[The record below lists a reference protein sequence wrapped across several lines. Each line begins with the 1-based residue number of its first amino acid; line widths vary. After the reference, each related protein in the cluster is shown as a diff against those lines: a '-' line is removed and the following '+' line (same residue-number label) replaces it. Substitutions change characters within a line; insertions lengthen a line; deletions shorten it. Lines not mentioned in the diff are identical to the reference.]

1 MWLLKSLHIE
11 DLRQRWKRGWQAL
24 RHLKLAMRTTL
35 ALDDTL
41 FDEAQRIT
49 GVMEKSALVR
59 EALKALIEHRIFSL
73 NVSSRARYHAA
84 MVTTSVAPAA
94 LPLDAEGIL
103 ALAARSMFHLFSSV
117 SQGMFLV
124 DRSGRIVWVNEG
136 YKRFLPALGFT
147 SVDQFID
154 NMVEDVIP
162 NTQMRR
168 VLETGEPILVDLL
181 TNKAGT
187 FVVSRIPLR
196 EEREGDA
203 VGEVIGAIGIVLFDH
218 PETTL
223 QPLISKF
230 AMLQR
235 DLDDARR
242 ELATQRAN
250 PLLQHAP
257 DGQRRAKYT
266 FASFI
271 GSSPAAVD
279 VKRHARRAA
288 QSSSPVLLLG
298 ETGTGKELLAHAIH
312 TASARAKG
320 PFVSLNIAAV
330 PDTLLE
336 SEFFGF
342 APGAFTGADRR
353 GREGKFKLADG
364 GTLFLDE
371 IGDMPMGLQAKL
383 LRALQ
388 EGEIEPLGSN
398 KLVRFDARVI
408 AATSRDLVAL
418 VRDGR
423 FREDLYYRLNVLP
436 LRVPPLRDRR
446 SDIPA
451 LVEALAEDMAQR
463 SGEAPPELM
472 PDALAL
478 LAAQHWRGNIR
489 ELRNVLEQ
497 VSMRSDSTR
506 IDAAEIKRVL
516 AETGLEQIAAP
527 EAVAVAESG
536 AESASLLRPLAL
548 QIAELE
554 QRAIAM
560 AMASTDGNK
569 LAASRLLGISR
580 ATLYDR
586 IAGEGD

>member
-1 MWLLKSLHIE
+1 MPDLL
-11 DLRQRWKRGWQAL
+11 
-24 RHLKLAMRTTL
+24 
-35 ALDDTL
+35 
-41 FDEAQRIT
+41 RID
-49 GVMEKSALVR
+49 
-59 EALKALIEHRIFSL
+59 
-73 NVSSRARYHAA
+73 ARYDPPMSAA
-84 MVTTSVAPAA
+84 PPVSATSA

-103 ALAARSMFHLFSSV
+103 ALAARSMFHLFSSI

-136 YKRFLPALGFT
+136 YRRFLPALGF
-147 SVDQFID
+147 SSIDQFMGH
-154 NMVEDVIP
+154 MVEDVIP

-196 EEREGDA
+196 AEHDEREGA
-203 VGEVIGAIGIVLFDH
+203 AGEVIGAIGIVLFDQ

-230 AMLQR
+230 ALLQR

-242 ELATQRAN
+242 ELASQRNN
-250 PLLQHAP
+250 PLYLHAA
-257 DGQRRAKYT
+257 DGQRRSKYT

-271 GSSPAAVD
+271 GSSPAAVE

-288 QSSSPVLLLG
+288 QSTSPVLLLG

-312 TASARAKG
+312 ASSARAKG
-320 PFVSLNIAAV
+320 QFVSVNIAAV

-336 SEFFGF
+336 AEFFGF

-364 GTLFLDE
+364 GSLFLDE
-371 IGDMPMGLQAKL
+371 IGDMPLGLQAKL

-398 KLVRFDARVI
+398 KLVPFDARVI
-408 AATSRDLVAL
+408 AATSRDLPEL
-418 VRDGR
+418 VRRGQ

-436 LRVPPLRDRR
+436 LRVPPLRERR

-451 LVEALAEDMAQR
+451 LVEALGEDMALR
-463 SGEAPPELM
+463 SGEAPPELT

-478 LAAQHWRGNIR
+478 LAGQHWRGNIR

-497 VSMRSDSTR
+497 VTMRSDSQR
-506 IDAAEIKRVL
+506 IDAAQLERILRE
-516 AETGLEQIAAP
+516 AGLEQIAPP
-527 EAVAVAESG
+527 ELPQAGGDADEEA
-536 AESASLLRPLAL
+536 ALLRPLA
-548 QIAELE
+548 QQVAELE
-554 QRAIAM
+554 RRAIAA
-560 AMASTDGNK
+560 AMAATGGNK
-569 LAASRLLGISR
+569 LATSRLLGISR
-580 ATLYDR
+580 ATLYERMTNTDR
-586 IAGEGD
+586 AA

>member
-1 MWLLKSLHIE
+1 ME
-11 DLRQRWKRGWQAL
+11 DTDTRPQASE
-24 RHLKLAMRTTL
+24 
-35 ALDDTL
+35 D
-41 FDEAQRIT
+41 
-49 GVMEKSALVR
+49 
-59 EALKALIEHRIFSL
+59 
-73 NVSSRARYHAA
+73 AA
-84 MVTTSVAPAA
+84 TAA
-94 LPLDAEGIL
+94 LPQDADSIL
-103 ALAARSMFHLFSSV
+103 ALAARSMFHLFSSI

-124 DRSGRIVWVNEG
+124 DRTGRIVWVNEG
-136 YKRFLPALGFT
+136 YKRFLPALGFS
-147 SVDQFID
+147 SVEQFVGH
-154 NMVEDVIP
+154 MVEEVIP
-162 NTQMRR
+162 NTQMRQ
-168 VLETGEPILVDLL
+168 VLETGEAYLIDLL
-181 TNKAGT
+181 TNRAGT
-187 FVVSRIPLR
+187 FLVSRIPLR
-196 EEREGDA
+196 GDDN
-203 VGEVIGAIGIVLFDH
+203 EIIGAIGIVLFDH
-218 PETTL
+218 PENTL

-230 AMLQR
+230 ARMQR

-242 ELATQRAN
+242 ELATQRVIQGA
-250 PLLQHAP
+250 
-257 DGQRRAKYT
+257 GQRPSKYT
-266 FASFI
+266 FANFV
-271 GSSPAAVD
+271 GASPAAVE
-279 VKRHARRAA
+279 VKRQARRAA

-312 TASARAKG
+312 TASARANG

-336 SEFFGF
+336 AEFFGF
-342 APGAFTGADRR
+342 APGAFTGADRK

-398 KLVRFDARVI
+398 KLVAFDARVI

-418 VRDGR
+418 VREGS

-436 LRVPPLRDRR
+436 LRVPPLRERR

-451 LVEALAEDMAQR
+451 LIEALGEDMAQR

-478 LAAQHWRGNIR
+478 LAAQHWRGNTR

-497 VSMRSDSTR
+497 MAMRSDQVR
-506 IDAAEIKRVL
+506 IDAAEVKRVL

-527 EAVAVAESG
+527 EPL
-536 AESASLLRPLAL
+536 ASIGPGEGDVNLLRPLPA

-554 QRAIAM
+554 RRAIA
-560 AMASTDGNK
+560 AALASTGGNK
-569 LAASRLLGISR
+569 LATARLLGISR
-580 ATLYDR
+580 ATLYER
-586 IAGEGD
+586 LENPA